1 MHSHTRPWL
10 VSAPTT
16 TIPSGSN
23 VEQATLPALSST
35 LDLASAKWFA
45 EEVHAHDGQLKAYLR
60 GSFPAV
66 RDIDD
71 IVQESYLRIWRRQVH
86 RPIESVKA
94 FLFTIAR
101 RLAIDTAR
109 HRARSPIEFVGDL
122 GSLDVSDGSAHAA
135 EALCRAEK
143 IRLLTDA
150 IDALPSRCR
159 EIVILRKIQLRST
172 IEVALRLGISPHA
185 VENHFTR
192 GTARIRAYLRARG
205 VHDSLGRET

>member
-1 MHSHTRPWL
+1 M
-10 VSAPTT
+10 
-16 TIPSGSN
+16 
-23 VEQATLPALSST
+23 PALAPT
-35 LDLASAKWFA
+35 LDLSSGAQWFTK
-45 EEVHAHDGQLKAYLR
+45 EVHPHDGQLKAYLR

-71 IVQESYLRIWRRQVH
+71 IVQESYLRIWRRQAR

-109 HRARSPIEFVGDL
+109 HRTRSPIEYVGDL
-122 GSLDVSDGSAHAA
+122 EALDVNDGSAHAA

-143 IRLLTDA
+143 IRLLTEA

-159 EIVILRKIQLRST
+159 EIVILRKIQLVST
-172 IEVALRLGISPHA
+172 NDVAARLGISPHA
-185 VENHFTR
+185 VENQFTR

-205 VHDSLGRET
+205 LHDSLGREP